1 MANCNYKV
9 HMKDI
14 QNKYKFKIF
23 CTGNGT
29 LTDYYTKNETDTLL
43 NAKVGFTDYATNST
57 GGVIKTNSQYNTNV
71 DGGSLYTPTKTYEQY
86 QSMTN
91 GAFVGKGTLENVIT
105 GKGLVDSSKIVNA
118 TSTTAGETYDVRYIN
133 TMIGDIETILTTLDV
148 GSGV

>member
-9 HMKDI
+9 ILKDI

-23 CTGNGT
+23 CTGSGAD
-29 LTDYYTKNETDTLL
+29 LTNYYTKNETDTLL
-43 NAKVGFTDYATNST
+43 S
-57 GGVIKTNSQYNTNV
+57 
-71 DGGSLYTPTKTYEQY
+71 
-86 QSMTN
+86 
-91 GAFVGKGTLENVIT
+91 GK
-105 GKGLVDSSKIVNA
+105 VDSSKIVNA